1 MARLRFGVSMERIYL
16 DHNATTPLDPRV
28 LEAMRPWL
36 EGRFGNASSLHWF
49 GQRARAAV
57 EDARGQVA
65 ALVGASSAEIV
76 FTSGGTEADNLALC
90 GVAAA
95 AEAPRRK
102 LLVSAVEHPAV
113 LNTAKALQAQGFI
126 AERVRVSP
134 EGGLDLGDLRERL
147 DDTTA
152 LVSLML
158 ANNETGVLQP
168 VAEAAALARAQG
180 ALFHCDAVQGAGKV
194 AVNVSALGCDLLSLS
209 GHKIYGPQGVGA
221 LYVRRGTPMQA
232 LLRGG
237 SQERNRR
244 AGTENVA
251 GAIGLG
257 AAAELAGALL
267 GEETARLAAL
277 RDRLEV
283 RLLAVASARVN
294 GGGLRLPNT
303 TNVSFGTR
311 DAVPLLMAL
320 DLAGV
325 AVSTGAACAA
335 GAAEPSHVLLAM
347 GLAREVVQASL
358 RFSLGRGTTAD
369 EIDRAAEAVD
379 QAVGAFGST
388 SS

>member
-1 MARLRFGVSMERIYL
+1 MARLPFGVSMERIYL

-49 GQRARAAV
+49 GPRARAGV
-57 EDARGQVA
+57 EDARMQVA
-65 ALVGASSAEIV
+65 ALLRASPAEIV
-76 FTSGGTEADNLALC
+76 FTSGGTEADNLALR

-95 AEAPRRK
+95 AAAPRRK
-102 LLVSAVEHPAV
+102 ILVSAVEHPAV
-113 LNTAKALQAQGFI
+113 LNVAKALAAQGFVT
-126 AERVRVSP
+126 ETVRVTA
-134 EGGLDLGDLRERL
+134 EGRLDEGDLRERL

-152 LVSLML
+152 LVSVML

-168 VAEAAALARAQG
+168 VAEAAALARARG
-180 ALFHCDAVQGAGKV
+180 ALVHCDAVQGVGKV
-194 AVNVSALGCDLLSLS
+194 EVDVSALGCDLLSLS

-221 LYVRRGTPMQA
+221 LYVRRGTSMQA

-237 SQERNRR
+237 AQERNRR

-251 GAIGLG
+251 GVVGLG
-257 AAAELAGALL
+257 AAAELAAALL
-267 GEETARLAAL
+267 HGERARLAAL
-277 RDRLEV
+277 RDRLEA
-283 RLLAVASARVN
+283 RLLAIPDARVN
-294 GGGLRLPNT
+294 GGGPRLPNT
-303 TNVSFGTR
+303 TNVSFGTT

-347 GLAREVVQASL
+347 GLARDVVQASL
-358 RFSLGRGTTAD
+358 RFSLGRQTTAD
-369 EIDRAAEAVD
+369 EIDRAAD
-379 QAVGAFGST
+379 AVGRAVERAKS
-388 SS
+388 